1 MGTVSPRT
9 WVRIVTSDSEKL
21 REGMDAMN
29 PQIRD
34 RSSSATIRHLAV
46 AWREA
51 KVLLPLFP
59 LLAKGE
65 PLEID
70 RASQATGVPA
80 AEIDRAAAAGRCERD
95 SEGRLVD
102 LYGMSLAPTLHRL
115 EVDSKI
121 VYSCCALWAHVI
133 PKLIGQSVE
142 VQSVDPIRRE
152 LIRLTIDPTGV
163 ETFDP
168 VGASATMVVSSE
180 EEVSD
185 DVRASF
191 CHQVRHFISPES
203 AREFAEGSSA
213 REVVDLAGLQVEA
226 DNLYRAIWTA
236 VHSRST

>member
-1 MGTVSPRT
+1 
-9 WVRIVTSDSEKL
+9 
-21 REGMDAMN
+21 MN
-29 PQIRD
+29 PQIPD
-34 RSSSATIRHLAV
+34 RSSSATIQHLAV

-59 LLAKGE
+59 LMAKGE

-80 AEIDRAAAAGRCERD
+80 AEIERAAVAGRCERD

-102 LYGMSLAPTLHRL
+102 LYGMSLAPTLHRI

-133 PKLIGQSVE
+133 PKLIDQRIE

-152 LIRLTIDPTGV
+152 LIRLSIDPTGV
-163 ETFDP
+163 EAVEP
-168 VGASATMVVSSE
+168 VGATATMVVSNE

-185 DVRASF
+185 EVRASF
-191 CHQVRHFISPES
+191 CHQVRHFVSPES
-203 AREFAEGSSA
+203 AREFAEGSST
-213 REVVDLAGLQVEA
+213 REVFNLAELQDEA

-236 VHSRST
+236 AHSRST